1 MAKPKSRTPSE
12 KPVASTASLPRL
24 PSAPRSIQAGS
35 SLSALLDRDA
45 IDCLIHNLSLVHP
58 GFDGASFRKTALT
71 GLKPLA
77 ILGRGHHLA
86 RALRAHLPQRY
97 EDAVEVLV
105 RSLTPP
111 LPHEHDLGLAVF
123 FYLPHVSFVAAYGLE
138 PEQNAG
144 SDPFEVSMKAQ
155 YELTRRFTAEFSMR
169 PFLIRWSER
178 TLARLLEWTRDPDPH
193 VRRLC
198 SEATRPRLP
207 WAPRIPAFI
216 RDPRPTLPILE
227 ALKDDPV
234 IRASKCGQ
242 SPGRHRQG
250 SSGTHARD
258 LPEMD
263 PRRFAR
269 TQMAHSTR
277 PALSGPQGNEESA
290 TASIV
295 GEITDRGRG
304 RVKLCP
310 SLQTGR
316 ADFPH
321 PAFQSVGS

>member
-1 MAKPKSRTPSE
+1 MAKPKSTTPLDD
-12 KPVASTASLPRL
+12 PAASAAPLPRL

-35 SLSALLDRDA
+35 SLSTLLDRDA

-97 EDAVEVLV
+97 EDALEILV

-111 LPHEHDLGLAVF
+111 LPHDHDLGLAVF

-144 SDPFEVSMKAQ
+144 SDPFDVSMKAQ

-169 PFLIRWSER
+169 PFLIRWPER

-207 WAPRIPAFI
+207 WAPRIPAFVQ
-216 RDPRPTLPILE
+216 DPRPTLPILE
-227 ALKDDPV
+227 ALKDDPELYV
-234 IRASKCGQ
+234 RRSVANHLGDIAKDHPELMLEICQRWSKDA
-242 SPGRHRQG
+242 SPGRKWLIR
-250 SSGTHARD
+250 HALRY
-258 LPEMD
+258 P
-263 PRRFAR
+263 AR
-269 TQMAHSTR
+269 KGMKKAQQLRLLA
-277 PALSGPQGNEESA
+277 
-290 TASIV
+290 
-295 GEITDRGRG
+295 
-304 RVKLCP
+304 K
-310 SLQTGR
+310 
-316 ADFPH
+316 
-321 PAFQSVGS
+321 